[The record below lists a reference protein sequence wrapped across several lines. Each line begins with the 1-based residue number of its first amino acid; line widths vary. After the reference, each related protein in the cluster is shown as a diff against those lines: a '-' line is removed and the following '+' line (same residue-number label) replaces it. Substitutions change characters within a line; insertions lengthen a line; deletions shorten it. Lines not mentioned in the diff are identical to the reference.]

1 MNILRISGLI
11 IKKLGFSLSVFLM
24 LIIPFS
30 AANAGILSFFEE
42 LFSRTDNVL
51 EKKYVNSQTA
61 VILQAAVNPDPNPSK
76 GGGDITIVGESALL
90 PESGPLGTLADV
102 EDVSPK
108 SDQISVY
115 VVREGDSLSQIA
127 KMFGVSVNTIVWA
140 NDIGSGGVI
149 KEGQQL
155 IILPVSGLEYTIRKG
170 DTPGKIAKKY
180 GGDATEILA
189 FNDISDESGLIV
201 GDIIII
207 PNGKKATPIY
217 NTKSSSKIVRGTNVP
232 SYGGYYMRPVSGA
245 KRSQGLHGYNA
256 VDLAGPYGTPIV
268 ASASGRVIISKD
280 SGWNGG
286 YGKYIVVEHD
296 NGTQTLYAHNSGNIV
311 KRGQVVVQG
320 QVIGYIGNTGRS
332 TGPHVHFEIR
342 GAKNPW

>member
-1 MNILRISGLI
+1 MKILSILGLKN
-11 IKKLGFSLSVFLM
+11 KKFSLFLTIF
-24 LIIPFS
+24 LLLLVPFS
-30 AANAGILSFFEE
+30 VVNAGILSFLEDI
-42 LFSRTDNVL
+42 FSRTDKVL

-76 GGGDITIVGESALL
+76 GGGGITIVDESALL
-90 PESGPLGTLADV
+90 PESGPSGTLADV
-102 EDVSPK
+102 EDDSPK

-127 KMFGVSVNTIVWA
+127 KMFDVSVNTIVWA
-140 NDIGSGGVI
+140 NDIGNGSVI
-149 KEGQQL
+149 KEGQTL
-155 IILPVSGLEYTIRKG
+155 VILPVSGLEYTIKKG
-170 DTPGKIAKKY
+170 DTPGKIAEKY
-180 GGDATEILA
+180 GGEVAEILE
-189 FNDISDESGLIV
+189 FNDISDENSLVV

-217 NTKSSSKIVRGTNVP
+217 STKSSGKIVRGTNVP
-232 SYGGYYMRPVSGA
+232 SYGGYYIKPIAGG

-256 VDLAGPYGTPIV
+256 VDLAAPSGTPII
-268 ASASGRVIISKD
+268 ASASGRVIISKN

-286 YGKYIVVEHD
+286 YGKYIVIEHD

-320 QVIGYIGNTGRS
+320 QVIGYVGSTGRS
-332 TGPHVHFEIR
+332 TGPHVHIEIR
-342 GAKNPW
+342 GAKNPF